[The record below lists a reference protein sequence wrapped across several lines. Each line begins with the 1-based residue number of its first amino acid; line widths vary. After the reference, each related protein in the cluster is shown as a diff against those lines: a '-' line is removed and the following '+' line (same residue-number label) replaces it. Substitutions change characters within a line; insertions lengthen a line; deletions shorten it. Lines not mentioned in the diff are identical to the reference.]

1 MPAMQLKSKSR
12 LAFIWLACFAILLNA
27 LAPSISHAVALAK
40 GKPRVWEICLND
52 GTRLNGVGELSAA
65 AFNALTDRNNPDA
78 AAKAQ
83 ARAKAEASAAGGMA
97 MNMEDCGYCMPHA
110 GSTGLPPSDFTLTLP
125 AAGPALRPALFYQ
138 SPQPLQVWST
148 ANPRGPP
155 ALS

>member
-1 MPAMQLKSKSR
+1 MKSKSR
-12 LAFIWLACFAILLNA
+12 LMFVWLACFAILLNA

-52 GTRLNGVGELSAA
+52 GSRISGTGELTAA
-65 AFNALTDRNNPDA
+65 DFSTLTNRSDPQA

-83 ARAKAEASAAGGMA
+83 AQAKASQANANMA
-97 MNMEDCGYCMPHA
+97 MNMADCGYCMPHA
-110 GSTGLPPSDFTLTLP
+110 GSTGLPPSDFTPVLP
-125 AAGPALRPALFYQ
+125 AAEPSLRPALFYH

-155 ALS
+155 ARS